1 MSHHYPFM
9 FKSKKLPLCYD
20 LSMIIRIM
28 CVFKVQN
35 AAVMLTLTV

>member
-20 LSMIIRIM
+20 LSIMCIM